1 MTVAIRPIAAED
13 AETCGTICYEAFA
26 AIANAHN
33 FPPDFPSP
41 EVAIGLMR
49 MMVGHPEVFGVAAE
63 VDGRLAGSNFLWEQS
78 SIVGVGPITIDP
90 NAQNAGVGRRLMQA
104 VIERADANG
113 RAGVRLVQA
122 AYHGRSL
129 SLYTR
134 LGFDPREPLALL
146 QGPAIGR
153 QVPGAVVRP
162 AAAADAEACDAV
174 CRAAHGHD
182 RRGEVRDAIA
192 QGTARLVEREGRVTG
207 YSTSIGFFGHA
218 VGETNDDLKAL
229 IAAAAAFEGPGL
241 LMPMRNAE
249 VFRWCLE
256 EGLRVVQPMTLMS
269 RGAYQE
275 PKGAFLPSILF

>member
-13 AETCGTICYEAFA
+13 AEACGTVCYEAFA

-41 EVAIGLMR
+41 DVAVGLMQ
-49 MMVGHPEVFGVAAE
+49 MMIGHPEVFGVAAE
-63 VDGRLAGSNFLWEQS
+63 VDGRLVGSNFLWEQS
-78 SIVGVGPITIDP
+78 SIAGVGPITIDP
-90 NAQNAGVGRRLMQA
+90 KAQNAGVGRRLMQA
-104 VIERADANG
+104 VIDRADANG

-146 QGPAIGR
+146 QGPVIGK

-162 AAAADAEACDAV
+162 AGSADAEACDAV
-174 CRAAHGHD
+174 CRAVHGHD
-182 RRGEVRDAIA
+182 RRGEVRDALA

-207 YSTSIGFFGHA
+207 YSTAVGFFGHA
-218 VGETNDDLKAL
+218 VGETNEDLKAL
-229 IAAAAAFEGPGL
+229 IAAAADFQGPGL